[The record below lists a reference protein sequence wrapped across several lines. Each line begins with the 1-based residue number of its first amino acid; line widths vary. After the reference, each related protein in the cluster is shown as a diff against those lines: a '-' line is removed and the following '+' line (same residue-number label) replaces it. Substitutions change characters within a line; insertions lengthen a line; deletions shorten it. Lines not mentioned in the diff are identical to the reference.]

1 MRPVLLCLFGP
12 DDDDDDDDDDGG
24 GGGGGFQ
31 GGPEK
36 IVHFIE
42 IFSLRTF
49 FAQEC

>member
-12 DDDDDDDDDDGG
+12 DDDDDDD
-24 GGGGGFQ
+24 GGFQ

-42 IFSLRTF
+42 IFSLHTF
-49 FAQEC
+49 FPQEC